1 VAEGERGG
9 TSTTPPAADAEQAGG
24 ADVAGG
30 GDGKRLRGKD
40 WWVEARRRTEDARVR
55 LDEARAR
62 LEGSRPRSKWVDLAF
77 GVYERDRASFG
88 SLLSGALAY
97 RLFIFLV
104 PFLLL
109 VVAVLG
115 FMIDVDASSP
125 TTLGQSLGLNRALSS
140 ALTDTA
146 RQAESGRWLA
156 LFIGLFGSLWAARSA
171 GRAVRLVHAAVWG
184 VLPAPVRASRVAGGF
199 MLAAVIALGLPVLT
213 SWLRERS
220 PVGGILFSIVVIAIY
235 GGIWLFASAHLPRAP
250 GPLATLAPGAL
261 LVGVGADALH
271 VFTVYY
277 LANRADRAASI
288 YGAIG
293 IAVVIL
299 LWLFLTARI
308 IVASAVLN
316 AELYRRREAAQERR
330 RRATGS

>member
-9 TSTTPPAADAEQAGG
+9 TSTTPPAADAEHGGG
-24 ADVAGG
+24 ADVAG

-40 WWVEARRRTEDARVR
+40 WWVEARRRTEEARVR
-55 LDEARAR
+55 LDDARAR

-125 TTLGQSLGLNRALSS
+125 TTLGQSLGLNRALST

-235 GGIWLFASAHLPRAP
+235 GGIWLLAS
-250 GPLATLAPGAL
+250 LAPGAL

-316 AELYRRREAAQERR
+316 AELFRRREAAQERR
-330 RRATGS
+330 RRATGE